1 MGDPNLGYTGQADKF
16 WIVCNKEKTQLGI
29 VITDW
34 KTNKPKNF
42 VETKWTTECINLM
55 RTYQILH

>member
-34 KTNKPKNF
+34 KQINLKILLRQNGL
-42 VETKWTTECINLM
+42 TECINLM